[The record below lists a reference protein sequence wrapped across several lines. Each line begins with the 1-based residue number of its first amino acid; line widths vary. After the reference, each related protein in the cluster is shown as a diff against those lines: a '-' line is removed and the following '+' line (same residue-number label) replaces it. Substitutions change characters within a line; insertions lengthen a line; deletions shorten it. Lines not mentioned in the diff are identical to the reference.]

1 MRLPVVP
8 FVLLGTLSACATIV
22 TGTSQSLTVDT
33 SPEGADCQVAQAGF
47 PVGEIPRT
55 PGSVRIAK
63 SSAPVEV
70 MCTKPGFQPTQQM
83 QGSGVNGWVF
93 GNILIGGI
101 IGVVV
106 DMASGAVYHYNS
118 NMMLALD
125 NRGTAPTVA
134 GFPFG
139 YAGTAPVGNP
149 TFQTNQLTAMQ
160 TDAQR
165 FYAATGRSL
174 PADHG
179 LVRLPPTT
187 PNGDYTL
194 IWPRSETN

>member
-1 MRLPVVP
+1 MRIVVAP
-8 FVLLGTLSACATIV
+8 LALLCTLSACATIV
-22 TGTSQSLTVDT
+22 SGASQSLAVDT

-55 PGSVRIAK
+55 PGSVHIAR
-63 SSAPVEV
+63 SGVPVEV
-70 MCTKPGFQPTQQM
+70 VCTKPGFQPTQQM
-83 QGSGVNGWVF
+83 QGAGVNGRVF
-93 GNILIGGI
+93 GNILIGGL

-118 NMMLALD
+118 DMMLALD

-149 TFQTNQLTAMQ
+149 ARQADQAAAMQ

-165 FYAATGRSL
+165 YYAATGRYL
-174 PADHG
+174 PPDHG